1 MRVLMIGDVVGQAGC
16 AHLSRVLPM
25 LRRTYAPD
33 VVIANGESPEVL
45 YDIVEGRQVGTRFL
59 GKK

>member
-33 VVIANGESPEVL
+33 VVIANG
-45 YDIVEGRQVGTRFL
+45 
-59 GKK
+59 